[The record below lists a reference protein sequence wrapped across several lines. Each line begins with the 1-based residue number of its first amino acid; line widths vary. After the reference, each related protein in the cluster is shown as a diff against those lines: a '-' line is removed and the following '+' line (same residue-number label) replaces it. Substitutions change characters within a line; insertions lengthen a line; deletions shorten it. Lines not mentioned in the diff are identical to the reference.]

1 LTNLC
6 QCEYS
11 KCPLLQEMV
20 FPSLLHAM
28 ASSLTP
34 FTPVHLSVGSWLKS
48 FTSCLADW
56 FLNYA
61 PDVVNWIEVMAVQ
74 WGQIWHGEFMVV
86 GFIQL
91 LRMASLQTK
100 IMAYITT
107 SEDWKR
113 PFLSITGM
121 WLDFLVECQILH
133 PIHIFFIVHA
143 FWPPVPCSTSYFSQ
157 LSP

>member
-1 LTNLC
+1 
-6 QCEYS
+6 
-11 KCPLLQEMV
+11 MV

-74 WGQIWHGEFMVV
+74 
-86 GFIQL
+86 
-91 LRMASLQTK
+91 
-100 IMAYITT
+100 
-107 SEDWKR
+107 
-113 PFLSITGM
+113 
-121 WLDFLVECQILH
+121 
-133 PIHIFFIVHA
+133 
-143 FWPPVPCSTSYFSQ
+143 
-157 LSP
+157 